1 MTVATTTPVLGPAYE
16 YRATV
21 RRVVDGDTL
30 DLAIDLGFECTLV
43 TRVRLLGL
51 NTPEVVGASKPQG
64 LASKLFV
71 QQWCDGRG
79 GEVLV
84 RSYKA
89 KLREKY
95 GRWLVEVWS
104 PDGQGSSLNQELL
117 ARGLAVPMGYP

>member
-1 MTVATTTPVLGPAYE
+1 MTAPPAGPAYE
-16 YRATV
+16 YRASV

-51 NTPEVVGASKPQG
+51 NTPEVVGASKVQG
-64 LASKLFV
+64 LAAAAFV
-71 QQWCDGRG
+71 QQWCDNRAGH
-79 GEVLV
+79 VLV

-89 KLREKY
+89 KQREKY
-95 GRWLVEVWS
+95 GRWLVEVWNA
-104 PDGQGSSLNQELL
+104 DGQGSSLNQELL

>member
-1 MTVATTTPVLGPAYE
+1 MTTRVSGPTYE

-51 NTPEVVGASKPQG
+51 NTPEVVGASKSLG
-64 LASKLFV
+64 LASAAFV
-71 QQWCDGRG
+71 QQWCDNRAGN
-79 GEVLV
+79 VLV

-89 KLREKY
+89 KQREKY
-95 GRWLVEVWS
+95 GRWLVEAWS
-104 PDGQGSSLNQELL
+104 ADGQGSSLNQELL

>member
-1 MTVATTTPVLGPAYE
+1 MTTPLTGPAYE
-16 YRATV
+16 YRATL
-21 RRVVDGDTL
+21 RRVIDGDTL

-64 LASKLFV
+64 LIAAAFV
-71 QQWCDGRG
+71 QHWCDHRAGL
-79 GEVLV
+79 VLV

-95 GRWLVEVWS
+95 GRWLVEVWTA
-104 PDGQGSSLNQELL
+104 DGQGGSLNQELL